1 MRWAIEQAFEESKS
15 ELGMD
20 HYEVRIFVGWHHHML
35 VTMLAHVFLWRL
47 NIRLEKKS
55 TGSDRPP
62 GAVSVGSGAAHWVLD
77 EHGAVGVSGLDAA
90 TQSSG
95 LLLASQTAPSHAGGV

>member
-35 VTMLAHVFLWRL
+35 VTMLAHVFL
-47 NIRLEKKS
+47 
-55 TGSDRPP
+55 
-62 GAVSVGSGAAHWVLD
+62 
-77 EHGAVGVSGLDAA
+77 
-90 TQSSG
+90 
-95 LLLASQTAPSHAGGV
+95 